1 MKINSKRA
9 EFFFD
14 LFCEKTVFETASGD
28 EDLAVSDLCFFD
40 CFSDLAGDVAGE
52 GVEKI
57 FRGKIFV
64 FFADWKEMLFEPF
77 AAERCWGRLL
87 VMREV
92 VQFFEKI
99 GDAGSGSGEIA
110 VWIEFEIRILFL
122 GDQVEGKIAWGEI
135 VTDAV
140 GGDV

>member
-40 CFSDLAGDVAGE
+40 CFSDLAGAVAGE

-64 FFADWKEMLFEPF
+64 FFEDGKEMLFEPF
-77 AAERCWGRLL
+77 AAERSWGSFL
-87 VMREV
+87 VIREV
-92 VQFFEKI
+92 GQCVEKI
-99 GDAGSGSGEIA
+99 GDAGSGSAEI
-110 VWIEFEIRILFL
+110 
-122 GDQVEGKIAWGEI
+122 
-135 VTDAV
+135 
-140 GGDV
+140 